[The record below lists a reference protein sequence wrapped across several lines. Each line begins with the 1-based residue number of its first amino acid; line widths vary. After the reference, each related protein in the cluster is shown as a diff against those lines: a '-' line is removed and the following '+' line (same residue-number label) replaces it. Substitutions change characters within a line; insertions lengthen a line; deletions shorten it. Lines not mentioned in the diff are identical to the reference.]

1 LRIVNEPKSTM
12 PRYLVERTFSAGV
25 GAAAQGGS
33 AGGCDTMIRASGG
46 ESVSWVQS
54 FVTTDWRRSFCILDA
69 PSPEAIRIAAHAT
82 ALPVD
87 RITEVRILDPHVLSV
102 PAP

>member
-1 LRIVNEPKSTM
+1 M
-12 PRYLVERTFSAGV
+12 PRYLVERTFSAGG
-25 GAAAQGGS
+25 GAAARGASVGT
-33 AGGCDTMIRASGG
+33 CDPMIRASGG

-69 PSPEAIRIAAHAT
+69 PSPEAIRIAAQAT

-87 RITEVRILDPHVLSV
+87 RITEVRILDPHALSV